1 MRTMILVM
9 LSLIFML
16 GCGGTKIDVRQTASS
31 SLVTHDLAQS
41 LFLFVDEIPKP

>member
-16 GCGGTKIDVRQTASS
+16 GCGGTKIHVRQAASS